1 MRNEAEIRALRAE
14 GRQYLA
20 AGMIDRARLVNDELV
35 ACGEEPLPLPQAKQ
49 PAPASR
55 QKRTSTQ
62 AATRQKRGS

>member
-20 AGMIDRARLVNDELV
+20 AGMIERAALVNDELK
-35 ACGEEPLPLPQAKQ
+35 ACGEEPLPLPKTAQAS
-49 PAPASR
+49 PATR